1 MESELYFSSAEDL
14 TITLPEPERNL
25 CFMGED
31 GKEIGKLYW
40 ENELKFEGNAEE
52 SAKVFI
58 KWLKELW
65 VLA

>member
-1 MESELYFSSAEDL
+1 MESELHFSSAEGL
-14 TITLPEPERNL
+14 TITQPKQIKELS
-25 CFMGED
+25 FVGENGD
-31 GKEIGKLYW
+31 IIAKFYW

-65 VLA
+65 NIA